1 MSNKGLTFLIIILLL
16 LCVGTFG
23 AFYLKVNPQMP
34 LSQKIFGQKVSNIN
48 DENIVVNNPPVNG
61 FIDNQ
66 NQEIVENVVPDIVVE
81 TIPEQKEEI
90 VNPEPK
96 KEEVK
101 EEIVVKE
108 KPTISIKNTLKKGSK
123 GDEVKILQQFLTDNQ
138 YLNDKIDGVF
148 GPVTESAVKKF
159 QTEYKIT
166 VDGIV
171 GGNTQKIINELLSTG

>member
-34 LSQKIFGQKVSNIN
+34 LSQKIFGQKVVNIN
-48 DENIVVNNPPVNG
+48 DENIIVNNPPVNG
-61 FIDNQ
+61 FVDNQ
-66 NQEIVENVVPDIVVE
+66 NQEIVENIVPDIATE
-81 TIPEQKEEI
+81 TIPEKKEETI
-90 VNPEPK
+90 TLEPK

-101 EEIVVKE
+101 EEVVVENK
-108 KPTISIKNTLKKGSK
+108 TTVSIKNILKKGSK
-123 GDEVKILQQFLTDNQ
+123 GDEVKILQKFLADNQ

-166 VDGIV
+166 ADGIV
-171 GGNTQKIINELLSTG
+171 GGNTQKIINELLASS